1 MTKIMTR
8 LSARRVLAA
17 IMAFMLALSIIVPNM
32 TAWADS
38 SATTT
43 NGYYDVSGEWHEGGD
58 GVFTYNNG
66 DLVLSKKANAVN
78 GQENVFEITL
88 SVGVKLDADMFNPNS
103 IATVLVLD
111 VSGSMR
117 ACDICGSQTSH
128 YSDCVHY
135 DDAWLLADNSVKS
148 NQTRL
153 YAAKQAAIA
162 FLDEMRKEAPEGVG
176 RYVHLVKFSN
186 DASKM
191 LTDWQDVTT
200 DEGYETAKAAINA
213 LSATGG
219 TNLDAGLG
227 LATELMSDEQ
237 VSSISKAGKNVVVLT
252 DGQPTYYIDTN
263 GTTKGNGSDST
274 QVMLEDTTAA
284 ATELKKIANIFT
296 ICYSASTTNT
306 YSGGPTVGE
315 FLEESIA
322 SPAEG
327 DLIFAYTADS
337 AVDLIDS
344 FMSVVDVSLEKS
356 EVVITDPLPD
366 NIIMPEGSNPDGVS
380 YIDGYWSFQ
389 DVIPTEE
396 RVGDYIIYTYKIIYK
411 VEIDPYANGL
421 EPGKFYPA
429 NKPTQLILEDG
440 TTYDFPVPGV
450 MPLVETF
457 DVTYNS
463 GDHGSID
470 GEDEDGNV
478 TFNDIVK
485 GNETPKPPAVTPDD
499 GWYFVGWSPEITD
512 KVGNEI
518 VYTAI
523 YSQKTVI
530 TATGNSG
537 TLTYNGQEQSLAGF
551 SVDGLPAGWSVTG
564 LGYSNAGTNAGTY
577 TGAFEGTVV
586 ILDENQNI
594 VPDEQYVLVMNPGTL
609 TIAQRDLTITADSDE
624 KVYDGTAL
632 TDAGWTASGLAGDDE
647 IVSVTVIGSQTN
659 VGTSANV
666 ASGAV
671 ITRNRVDVT
680 ANYNIIYVDGT
691 LIVTKNA
698 KVITITA
705 ASDSKVY
712 DGTPLTNYGYTYT
725 SGVIAEGDYLVVT
738 IKGSQTDAGTSV
750 NEIISYSV
758 MRGGVN
764 VTDYYTIETVNG
776 TLTVEKRDLTITA
789 DSANKVYDGTVL
801 KDNGWKDTAPAGLA
815 DGDTVASVTVE
826 GGQFGVGSSANVASG
841 AIITRGGVDVTAN
854 YDITYV
860 DGTLTVEKIGT
871 SITITANSNSK
882 IYDGLPLEDGGFT
895 FTQGVLAEG
904 DVLLVE
910 VVGDRTDVGVG
921 VNEVVSY
928 KVMRDGVDVTD
939 YYTIETVDGTLTVEK
954 RNLTITANSA
964 TQEYDGTSLSDIGWT
979 ADGLASTDVVENV
992 IVEGGQVGVG
1002 VGANVASDAI
1012 ITRGGV
1018 DATDNYNITYVD
1030 GTLTVTKNTQTI
1042 TITADSDSKEYDGTP
1057 LTNDGY
1063 TFTSG
1068 ILAEGD
1074 ILTVTVMG
1082 SQTYVGTSANKVVS
1096 YKVMRDGVDITD
1108 YYTFEAVDGTLTVEK
1123 VSTEIIVEAGSDSK
1137 EYDGTPLTSDEY
1149 TFNSSVLA
1157 YGDELVVV
1165 IEGSQTQ
1172 VGTSANKV
1180 VSVKVMRDGF
1190 DVTDNYTIGVS
1201 IDGELT
1207 VTKVSNTIT
1216 IEANSASKEYDGT
1229 PLTDNGFTFTD
1240 GILAD
1245 GDEIVAVVEGS
1256 QTVAGISENKV
1267 VSYKVIRDGV
1277 DVTDAYTIDTEVGF
1291 LEVTAKSD
1299 VITITA
1305 DSDSKIYDGTPLT
1318 NAGFTFTE
1326 GILIDGDVITA
1337 VVEGD
1342 RTDVGT
1348 GFNEV
1353 ISVKVMRGDVDV
1365 TGCYTFS
1372 TERGTLTI
1380 EKRALTIT
1388 ADSASKIY
1396 DGTTLTDEGW
1406 KDTAPAGLASGDE
1419 IVSVYVVGGQNE
1431 VGQSANVASSA
1442 LIMRDGVEVTYNYDI
1457 TYVDGTLTV
1466 LKVGSPITITANSDT
1481 KEYDGTPLTNDGYT
1495 FTQGVLAA
1503 GDELVVVI
1511 EGSQT
1516 AIGSSANKVVSY
1528 KVMRDGV
1535 DVTDFYTF
1543 APVVDGT
1550 LTVTKISTEIIV
1562 TGNSDSKVYD
1572 GTPLTNNGF
1581 TFTEGVL
1588 VEGDEIVAVIEGS
1601 QTFVGSSANKVV
1613 SVKVMRGDVD
1623 VTDHYTIGTSIS
1635 GTLTIEKVD
1644 EEIIVT
1650 GNSDSKVYDGTP
1662 LTNNGFTFTEGVLA
1676 EGDEI
1681 VAVIEGSQ
1689 TFAGSSAN
1697 KVVSVK
1703 VMRGEID
1710 VTDNYTI
1717 GTAIDGV
1724 LTVEKIETP
1733 IVITAGSSDK
1743 PYDGT
1748 PLTNGEY
1755 TFTPDVLVDGDEL
1768 IVEIEGS
1775 QTEIGSSENKVVSV
1789 RVVRGEIDV
1798 TDCYEI
1804 TLPVDGTLTIT
1815 EPIPETGDNSNV
1827 AFWNVMMVISL
1838 FSLLFLAFTS
1848 RKKKERA

>member
-1 MTKIMTR
+1 MTKTNKR
-8 LSARRVLAA
+8 LSFRAVLALV
-17 IMAFMLALSIIVPNM
+17 MAVMLTLSIIVPNM
-32 TAWADS
+32 SAWADE

-43 NGYYDVSGEWHEGGD
+43 DGYYDVSGQWHEGGD
-58 GVFTYNNG
+58 GVFTYNDG

-111 VSGSMR
+111 VSGSMK
-117 ACDICGSQTSH
+117 ACDECQSQTSH
-128 YSDCVHY
+128 YSDC
-135 DDAWLLADNSVKS
+135 SKS
-148 NQTRL
+148 TGIFSLVSTTDTRL

-162 FLDEMRKEAPEGVG
+162 FLDEMKNEAPAGVG
-176 RYVHLVKFSN
+176 RYVHIVKFSS
-186 DASKM
+186 DASAV
-191 LTDWQDVTT
+191 LSDWQDVTT

-274 QVMLEDTTAA
+274 QVMLEDTTVA

-315 FLEESIA
+315 YLEESIA
-322 SPAEG
+322 TPAEG

-512 KVGNEI
+512 KVDNEI

-609 TIAQRDLTITADSDE
+609 TIAQCDLTITADSDE

-691 LIVTKNA
+691 LTVTKNA

-712 DGTPLTNYGYTYT
+712 DGTPLANYGYTYT

-871 SITITANSNSK
+871 AITITANSNSK

-895 FTQGVLAEG
+895 FIQGVLAEG

-954 RNLTITANSA
+954 RNLTITASSA

-1123 VSTEIIVEAGSDSK
+1123 VSQEIIVEAGSASK
-1137 EYDGTPLTSDEY
+1137 EYDGTPLTSGDY
-1149 TFNSSVLA
+1149 TFDSSILA
-1157 YGDELVVV
+1157 AGDELVVV
-1165 IEGSQTQ
+1165 IEGSQTD
-1172 VGTSANKV
+1172 VGTSENKI
-1180 VSVKVMRDGF
+1180 VSIKVMRDGV
-1190 DVTDNYTIGVS
+1190 DVTENYTIGSS
-1201 IDGELT
+1201 ISGELT
-1207 VTKVSNTIT
+1207 VTNVGNTIT
-1216 IEANSASKEYDGT
+1216 ITANSASKEYDGT
-1229 PLTDNGFTFTD
+1229 PLTNNGFTFTPGILVDGDEIIAVVEGSQTFAGVSANKVVSYKVMRGGVDVTSNYTLATEDGLLEVTAKGDVITITADSASKEYDGTALTDNGFTFTD
-1240 GILAD
+1240 GIL
-1245 GDEIVAVVEGS
+1245 
-1256 QTVAGISENKV
+1256 VAGDILTVVTGGDITNVGSVENEI
-1267 VSYKVIRDGV
+1267 VSYKVMRGET
-1277 DVTDAYTIDTEVGF
+1277 DVTDCYKFA
-1291 LEVTAKSD
+1291 
-1299 VITITA
+1299 
-1305 DSDSKIYDGTPLT
+1305 
-1318 NAGFTFTE
+1318 
-1326 GILIDGDVITA
+1326 
-1337 VVEGD
+1337 
-1342 RTDVGT
+1342 
-1348 GFNEV
+1348 
-1353 ISVKVMRGDVDV
+1353 SVN
-1365 TGCYTFS
+1365 
-1372 TERGTLTI
+1372 GTLTVT
-1380 EKRALTIT
+1380 KRTLTIT
-1388 ADSASKIY
+1388 ADSASKVY

-1406 KDTAPAGLASGDE
+1406 KDTAPAGLAAGDT
-1419 IVSVYVVGGQNE
+1419 VTDVYVVGGQQE
-1431 VGQSANVASSA
+1431 IGTSANVASGA
-1442 LIMRDGVEVTYNYDI
+1442 IVMRGDVDVTDNYNI
-1457 TYVDGTLTV
+1457 VYVDGTLTV
-1466 LKVGSPITITANSDT
+1466 LKVGSPITITANSNS
-1481 KEYDGTPLTNDGYT
+1481 KVYDGTPLTDSGFT
-1495 FTQGVLAA
+1495 FTQGILVD
-1503 GDELVVVI
+1503 GDILVVAVS
-1511 EGSQT
+1511 GSQT
-1516 AIGSSANKVVSY
+1516 NAGSSVNEVVSY

-1535 DVTDFYTF
+1535 DVTDYYTF

-1550 LTVTKISTEIIV
+1550 LTVTKRDLTITAASDSKEYDGSEFTNDGIIADGLASGDVIESVTVNGGQLDVGQGTNTASDAVIKRDGVDVTDNYNITYVDGTLTVEKVSTEIIV
-1562 TGNSDSKVYD
+1562 TGASDSKVYD
-1572 GTPLTNNGF
+1572 GTPLTNDGF
-1581 TFTEGVL
+1581 TFTDGVL
-1588 VEGDEIVAVIEGS
+1588 VEGDEIVV
-1601 QTFVGSSANKVV
+1601 
-1613 SVKVMRGDVD
+1613 
-1623 VTDHYTIGTSIS
+1623 
-1635 GTLTIEKVD
+1635 
-1644 EEIIVT
+1644 
-1650 GNSDSKVYDGTP
+1650 
-1662 LTNNGFTFTEGVLA
+1662 
-1676 EGDEI
+1676 
-1681 VAVIEGSQ
+1681 VIEGSQ
-1689 TFAGSSAN
+1689 TFAGSSDN

-1703 VMRGEID
+1703 VMRGETD
-1710 VTDNYTI
+1710 VTGNYTI
-1717 GTAIDGV
+1717 GASINGT

-1733 IVITAGSSDK
+1733 IVITSSSISK
-1743 PYDGT
+1743 IYDGS
-1748 PLTNGEY
+1748 PLTDS
-1755 TFTPDVLVDGDEL
+1755 TFTFTEGVLVDGDVL
-1768 IVEIEGS
+1768 VVEITGT
-1775 QTEIGSSENKVVSV
+1775 QTEVGVSANTIASIKVM
-1789 RVVRGEIDV
+1789 RGEIDV
-1798 TDCYEI
+1798 TDCYNIDTPVEGELEI
-1804 TLPVDGTLTIT
+1804 MPV
-1815 EPIPETGDNSNV
+1815 PETGDNSGV
-1827 AFWNVMMVISL
+1827 TFWNVMMIVSAFTLI
-1838 FSLLFLAFTS
+1838 LLVLTS
-1848 RKKKERA
+1848 RKKKARA